1 MGRINESQER
11 FTHMD
16 VDYSWQGMFG
26 IRSSLYRNAKHWFA
40 LLDSDA
46 QIALHVRY
54 HHRTLRTH
62 EKSSALINSTA
73 PGCSFPF

>member
-1 MGRINESQER
+1 MN
-11 FTHMD
+11 
-16 VDYSWQGMFG
+16 VDYSRQWMFG
-26 IRSSLYRNAKHWFA
+26 ICSSLYRDAEHWFA

-62 EKSSALINSTA
+62 EKTSTLINSA
-73 PGCSFPF
+73 AESKLLISNLDREL